1 MPANKPVPR
10 FVPTLTEVVQ
20 PGTLSPAQAPAPAP
34 AIDLEQLIQQA
45 VQLAKPRLEQELR
58 ASLQAVVEQHM
69 RTAAPRLQRDIEDAV
84 RTAVAQTLAQGSQTQ
99 Q

>member
-1 MPANKPVPR
+1 MPPNKPVPR

-20 PGTLSPAQAPAPAP
+20 PGQPAPAP

-58 ASLQAVVEQHM
+58 ASLQALVEQHM
-69 RTAAPRLQRDIEDAV
+69 RTATPRLQRDIEDAV
-84 RTAVAQTLAQGSQTQ
+84 KVALAQTIAGGVQVKK
-99 Q
+99 